1 MNEKSIYVKIRKM
14 AISLFPTVKDNQ
26 ISIQKFID
34 WDKFENIFYNNLY
47 LEYYKIVIKIPLI
60 PKREPKN
67 EIKIK
72 RFNLEKYTFLI
83 SYD

>member
-1 MNEKSIYVKIRKM
+1 MSM
-14 AISLFPTVKDNQ
+14 SLLPTIKNNQ

-34 WDKFENIFYNNLY
+34 WDKFENVFYNNFY
-47 LEYYKIVIKIPLI
+47 LDNYKIVIKMPLV
-60 PKREPKN
+60 PRKEPKN

-72 RFNLEKYTFLI
+72 KFNLEKYTFLI